1 MGIFSCEDKPANA
14 TEAEVQADITK
25 AKKFREKCLLYIQ
38 TLPPHPSNIK
48 HIEVISSQFHRLT
61 LTRYGSKMTES
72 GTIIHY
78 QKSTATIPT
87 TQSHMSQAAYFL
99 LTVMSL
105 QGSVVIIFC
114 VFTISYTVNR
124 GPLYLTSKNWKLYVK
139 PGYGTLLTSWRSRL
153 EEKPAMYFSK
163 VIHPYPHKIAKNLP
177 AVKKIQPTVKTTGW
191 K

>member
-1 MGIFSCEDKPANA
+1 MLLRQKYKQILQKQKNSVRNASC
-14 TEAEVQADITK
+14 TSRH
-25 AKKFREKCLLYIQ
+25 F
-38 TLPPHPSNIK
+38 PPHPSNIK